1 MLGIPQ
7 LVARVARALLQA
19 EEGDTRALGLQ
30 LLGERDVS
38 LRAHAQWPGTLIVAG
53 RNLKMQRIFNRICLG
68 FALIICTTMQCPVP
82 SYSFSFLLRWI
93 RSSRLLMSFLEIS

>member
-30 LLGERDVS
+30 LLGERHVS

-68 FALIICTTMQCPVP
+68 FAT
-82 SYSFSFLLRWI
+82 SSFVLLPCNALFQVTAFPFYYAGSDRVVC
-93 RSSRLLMSFLEIS
+93 